1 MLFGYLTLFVALTL
15 SLVAAYYSV
24 LGLTAIFAAA
34 VLPVVVMGGAL
45 EVGKVTATVWLHK
58 NWSRSSF
65 LYKAYL
71 IPAVLFLMLLTSM
84 GIFGFLSKAHS
95 DQSLVSGDVQGKI
108 AIYDEKI
115 KTAKDNIDANRK
127 ALKQMDEA
135 VDQVMGR
142 SQDEKGADKAVAI
155 RRGQQKER
163 ARLQSE
169 ITAEQKIIS
178 QLSEERAPIAAEVR
192 KVEAEVGPIKYIAAF
207 AYGDNPDADLL
218 ERAVRWVIILI
229 VVVFDPLALVLI
241 LAGSRQLEWAREDK
255 EQEKINAF
263 FDQAKEAA
271 RRADEQVTVQ
281 DEQGESAVLEV
292 PPAPPDDFNT
302 SKHPYLNV
310 PFAHFQNLTPMVHKP
325 EEPSDAELDPCY
337 KCKTPL
343 IMAPG
348 IGPFCPNK
356 ECDVIDG
363 PFLDEE
369 PIEITY
375 IPPAP
380 LSVKPEYD
388 YKFGDEDWTEE
399 DVYRISE
406 ETLQAIEDEEAK
418 EQELQEFLANG
429 KEVARRLD
437 AGESLEGLPNVIIS
451 EPVPAYEPDD
461 GPLTDE
467 QVEQLKKSVEAFLPT
482 GPVVAVSTLFPEVPA
497 PVNYNTEAAAPR
509 KAKTVVMA
517 EAAEPPPKV
526 KTDVVETFDPKI
538 KEITADT
545 QLTADNDQAVPR
557 EVKAHFGTS
566 FPPAPERSE
575 LYLRVDYKPNRLF
588 KYNGSKWIEVEK
600 ELTDTY
606 VYNEEYIKYLVVE
619 IEAGRYDPDD
629 LSDTERQQ
637 IAEFLGNEYGNNTPG

>member
-1 MLFGYLTLFVALTL
+1 VALTL

-95 DQSLVSGDVQGKI
+95 DQSLVSGDVTSKI

-115 KTAKDNIDANRK
+115 KISKDNIDANRK

-142 SQDEKGADKAVAI
+142 STDEKGADKAVAI
-155 RRGQQKER
+155 RRAQQKER
-163 ARLQSE
+163 SRLLSE
-169 ITAEQKIIS
+169 ISAEQSTIS
-178 QLSEERAPIAAEVR
+178 KLNEERAPIAAEVR
-192 KVEAEVGPIKYIAAF
+192 KVEAEVGPIKYIAALT
-207 AYGDNPDADLL
+207 YGDNPDADLL

-241 LAGSRQLEWAREDK
+241 LAGSRHLEWAKEDK

-271 RRADEQVTVQ
+271 RRADEQVAVQ
-281 DEQGESAVLEV
+281 DEQGESAVPEV
-292 PPAPPDDFNT
+292 PPAPPGNDFDI
-302 SKHPYLNV
+302 SKYPYLNV
-310 PFAHFQNLTPMVHKP
+310 PFAHFQDLPPMVHKP
-325 EEPSDAELDPCY
+325 EVPSDPELDPCY
-337 KCKTPL
+337 KCGTTL
-343 IMAPG
+343 MMAPG

-363 PFLDEE
+363 PFLNEE

-375 IPPAP
+375 ISPTP
-380 LSVKPEYD
+380 VTDKQEYD
-388 YKFGDEDWTEE
+388 YESVDEEWTDE

-418 EQELQEFLANG
+418 ERELQEFFANG
-429 KEVARRLD
+429 KEIARRLD
-437 AGESLEGLPNVIIS
+437 AEESLEGLPNVTVVE

-482 GPVVAVSTLFPEVPA
+482 GPVVVASALFPEVIA

-509 KAKTVVMA
+509 KAKTVMLP
-517 EAAEPPPKV
+517 EAAEPPPKI
-526 KTDVVETFDPKI
+526 KTDVVETFDPKG
-538 KEITADT
+538 KEITANS

-606 VYNEEYIKYLVVE
+606 VYNQEYIKYLVEE
-619 IEAGRYDPDD
+619 IEGGRYDPDD

-637 IAEFLGNEYGNNTPG
+637 IAEFLGNEYGNNTPGQS